1 MPIHNDLL
9 WRKKRKGRRTGKGE
23 INTSIGMNGTP
34 GFNAAH
40 TEKGIAKAATKS
52 SLKIKL
58 IATAPV

>member
-1 MPIHNDLL
+1 M
-9 WRKKRKGRRTGKGE
+9 RGRRIGRGE
-23 INTSIGMNGTP
+23 IDTRIGMNGTP

-40 TEKGIAKAATKS
+40 TENGIAKAATKS

>member
-1 MPIHNDLL
+1 M
-9 WRKKRKGRRTGKGE
+9 RGRRIGKGE

-34 GFNAAH
+34 GFSAAH

-58 IATAPV
+58 MATAPV